1 MHRRW
6 RLFLCFIVFP
16 IYLSCALPP
25 QAGHQSVADNDE
37 IRDNQSRPSK
47 LAQKIIPPQIVPST
61 RVQPSPKILGVNYVG
76 TIGGPGQGAGQFI
89 QPFGLAL
96 DRLGHL
102 YVADSGNNRIQ
113 VVDLDGDFITEFGSR
128 GWRIGEFDQ
137 PTATA
142 INLQRTE
149 ILYVIDTGNSRV
161 QYCNLVDRIFH
172 HMLGNQL
179 DDDSGNLSTGPHI
192 DLDLPNGIG
201 IGRNGEIYVVD
212 TGNNRFIQFDS
223 EGRPV
228 LSRGSFGAESEQFR
242 DPTHLVVDPHGYIYV
257 VDSGNHRVKKYDFSA
272 NLVQI
277 WGSEGSALGQF
288 QEPSQIALDRWNSLY
303 VTDRGNRRV
312 QIFTPNGEPLT
323 EFGSDSLVEPVG
335 IVISRDDRVFVSDFG
350 TNDIKVF
357 QVIFRP

>member
-1 MHRRW
+1 MYARW
-6 RLFLCFIVFP
+6 YSFLCLIVFP
-16 IYLSCALPP
+16 IIASCVSPREV
-25 QAGHQSVADNDE
+25 GNQSVADGNAIPGDQSNPSQL
-37 IRDNQSRPSK
+37 IRKIPS
-47 LAQKIIPPQIVPST
+47 PQIVPST
-61 RVQPSPKILGVNYVG
+61 RIPPSPQILGVNYVG
-76 TIGGPGQGAGQFI
+76 AIGGPGQGAGQFI
-89 QPFGLAL
+89 QPLGLAL

-102 YVADSGNNRIQ
+102 YVADSGNNRIH
-113 VVDLDGDFITEFGSR
+113 VVDFDGNFITEFGSR

-137 PTATA
+137 PTAAA
-142 INLQRTE
+142 INFQRTE
-149 ILYVIDTGNSRV
+149 ILYVIDSGNSRV

-172 HMLGNQL
+172 LMLG
-179 DDDSGNLSTGPHI
+179 DYPEGDSGNLSTSAHI
-192 DLDLPNGIG
+192 ELDLPYGIG

-223 EGRPV
+223 EGRPI
-228 LSRGSFGAESEQFR
+228 LIRGSFGGESEQFR
-242 DPTHLVVDPHGYIYV
+242 DPTDLVVDPYGNIYV

-288 QEPSQIALDRWNSLY
+288 REPVQIALDRWNSLY

-312 QIFTPNGEPLT
+312 QIFTPNGE
-323 EFGSDSLVEPVG
+323 SLVEFGNDMLVDPVG
-335 IVISRDDRVFVSDFG
+335 IVVSRDDRVFVSDFG

>member
-1 MHRRW
+1 MYPRW
-6 RLFLCFIVFP
+6 YSLLCLIVFP
-16 IYLSCALPP
+16 VIASCASPR
-25 QAGHQSVADNDE
+25 QAGNQSAADDHA
-37 IRDNQSRPSK
+37 ILDNQSKPSQ
-47 LAQKIIPPQIVPST
+47 LVRKITPPQIVPST
-61 RVQPSPKILGVNYVG
+61 RVQPSPRILGVNYVG
-76 TIGGPGQGAGQFI
+76 TMGGPGQGAGQFI

-113 VVDLDGDFITEFGSR
+113 VVDFDGNFITEFGSR
-128 GWRIGEFDQ
+128 GWRTGEFDQ
-137 PTATA
+137 PTAAA
-142 INLQRTE
+142 INFHRTE

-172 HMLGNQL
+172 LMLG
-179 DDDSGNLSTGPHI
+179 DYPDADSGSLSTGAHI
-192 DLDLPNGIG
+192 ELDLPHGIG

-223 EGRPV
+223 EGRPA
-228 LSRGSFGAESEQFR
+228 LIRGSFGGENEQFR
-242 DPTHLVVDPHGYIYV
+242 DPTHLAVDPYGYIYV

-277 WGSEGSALGQF
+277 WGGEGSALGQF
-288 QEPSQIALDRWNSLY
+288 REPVQIALDRWNYVY
-303 VTDRGNRRV
+303 VTDSGNQRV
-312 QIFTPNGEPLT
+312 QIFTSNGEPLI
-323 EFGSDSLVEPVG
+323 EFESDTLIEPVG
-335 IVISRDDRVFVSDFG
+335 IVVSRDDQVFVSDFG

>member
-1 MHRRW
+1 MHERW
-6 RLFLCFIVFP
+6 SFLLCLIIFP
-16 IYLSCALPP
+16 IYLSCASPR
-25 QAGHQSVADNDE
+25 QAENQPVADGHTTL
-37 IRDNQSRPSK
+37 DNQLGPPH
-47 LAQKIIPPQIVPST
+47 LARKISSPKIVPSN
-61 RVQPSPKILGVNYVG
+61 RIPPSPQILGANYVG

-89 QPFGLAL
+89 QPAGLAL

-113 VVDLDGDFITEFGSR
+113 VVDFDGNFVTEFGSR
-128 GWRIGEFDQ
+128 GWRTGEFDQ
-137 PTATA
+137 PTAAA
-142 INLQRTE
+142 INFQRTE
-149 ILYVIDTGNSRV
+149 ILYVIDTGNGRV
-161 QYCNLVDRIFH
+161 QYCNLVDRIFQL
-172 HMLGNQL
+172 MLG
-179 DDDSGNLSTGPHI
+179 DYSDGDSGNSGTGAHI
-192 DLDLPNGIG
+192 ELDLPGGIG

-223 EGRPV
+223 EGRPA
-228 LSRGSFGAESEQFR
+228 LIRGSFGGENEQFR
-242 DPTHLVVDPHGYIYV
+242 DPTDLVVDPYGNIYV

-288 QEPSQIALDRWNSLY
+288 REPNQIALDRWNSLY

-312 QIFTPNGEPLT
+312 QIFTPNGETMT
-323 EFGSDSLVEPVG
+323 EFGTGTLVDPFG
-335 IVISRDDRVFVSDFG
+335 IVVSRDDLVFVSDFG

>member
-6 RLFLCFIVFP
+6 HLSLCIIVLP
-16 IYLSCALPP
+16 IFLSCASP
-25 QAGHQSVADNDE
+25 QQNGHQPVTDAPA
-37 IRDNQSRPSK
+37 ILDNQSAPSQ
-47 LAQKIIPPQIVPST
+47 LAQKINPPRIVPST

-76 TIGGPGQGAGQFI
+76 TIGAPGQGAGQFI

-96 DRLGHL
+96 DRLGNL

-113 VVDLDGDFITEFGSR
+113 VVDFDGNFITEFGSR

-142 INLQRTE
+142 INLHRTE

-172 HMLGNQL
+172 LLLGNPP
-179 DDDSGNLSTGPHI
+179 DDDFGELSTSAHI
-192 DLDLPNGIG
+192 ELDLPNGIG

-228 LSRGSFGAESEQFR
+228 LSRGSFGVESEQFR

-288 QEPSQIALDRWNSLY
+288 REPSQIALDRWNYVY
-303 VTDRGNRRV
+303 VTDRGNQRV
-312 QIFTPNGEPLT
+312 QIFTSNGEPLIVLENDT
-323 EFGSDSLVEPVG
+323 LVEPVG
-335 IVISRDDRVFVSDFG
+335 IVVSRDDRVFVSDFG

>member
-1 MHRRW
+1 MYRRW
-6 RLFLCFIVFP
+6 YPLLYLIVFP
-16 IYLSCALPP
+16 IFASCASPR
-25 QAGHQSVADNDE
+25 QAGNQSVADGHAILE
-37 IRDNQSRPSK
+37 NQSGASQLVR
-47 LAQKIIPPQIVPST
+47 KIASPQIVPST
-61 RVQPSPKILGVNYVG
+61 RIQPSPQILGVNYVG

-102 YVADSGNNRIQ
+102 YVADSGNNRIH
-113 VVDLDGDFITEFGSR
+113 VVDFDGNFITEFGSR
-128 GWRIGEFDQ
+128 GWRTGEFDQ

-142 INLQRTE
+142 INFQRTE

-172 HMLGNQL
+172 LMLG
-179 DDDSGNLSTGPHI
+179 DYPDGDSGNLSTGAPI
-192 DLDLPNGIG
+192 ELNLPNGIG

-223 EGRPV
+223 EGRPA
-228 LSRGSFGAESEQFR
+228 LIRGSFGGENEQFR
-242 DPTHLVVDPHGYIYV
+242 DPTGLVVDPYGNIYV

-277 WGSEGSALGQF
+277 WGGEGTALGQF
-288 QEPSQIALDRWNSLY
+288 REPNQIGLDRWNSLY

-312 QIFTPNGEPLT
+312 QIFTPNGEALT
-323 EFGSDSLVEPVG
+323 EFGSEILVEPVG
-335 IVISRDDRVFVSDFG
+335 IVVSRDDRVFVSDFG
-350 TNDIKVF
+350 TNDIKVY

>member
-1 MHRRW
+1 MYPLW
-6 RLFLCFIVFP
+6 YSLLCLIIFP
-16 IYLSCALPP
+16 MIASCVSPRQTDTGDHAVPDNESSPSQLIHKIPSP
-25 QAGHQSVADNDE
+25 Q
-37 IRDNQSRPSK
+37 IIPSK
-47 LAQKIIPPQIVPST
+47 RIS
-61 RVQPSPKILGVNYVG
+61 PSPPILGVNYVG

-89 QPFGLAL
+89 LPFGLAL

-113 VVDLDGDFITEFGSR
+113 VVDFEGNFITEFGSR

-137 PTATA
+137 PTAIA
-142 INLQRTE
+142 INFQRTE
-149 ILYVIDTGNSRV
+149 ILCVIDTGNGRV

-172 HMLGNQL
+172 LMLG
-179 DDDSGNLSTGPHI
+179 DYPDGDSGNLSTSAHI
-192 DLDLPNGIG
+192 ELDLPNGIG

-228 LSRGSFGAESEQFR
+228 LIRGSFGGESEQFR
-242 DPTHLVVDPHGYIYV
+242 DPTDLVVDPYGNIYV

-277 WGSEGSALGQF
+277 WGGEGWALGQLR
-288 QEPSQIALDRWNSLY
+288 EPIQIALDRWNSLY

-312 QIFTPNGEPLT
+312 QVFTSNGEPLT
-323 EFGSDSLVEPVG
+323 EFGNDILVEPAG
-335 IVISRDDRVFVSDFG
+335 IVVSRDDRVFVSDLG

-357 QVIFRP
+357 QVLFRP